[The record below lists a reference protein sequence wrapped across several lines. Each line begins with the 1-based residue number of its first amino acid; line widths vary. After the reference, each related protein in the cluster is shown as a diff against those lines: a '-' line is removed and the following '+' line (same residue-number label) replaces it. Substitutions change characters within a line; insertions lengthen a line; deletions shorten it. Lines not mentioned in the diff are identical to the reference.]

1 MRIDPRMS
9 AAPVLSRRQRFL
21 AECWYN
27 LVHEASL
34 DAFRLRTM
42 NPCNAIRELLRV
54 CVDGVSEGHRLQVA
68 AETRSILKGDAVV
81 TRAPDFAG
89 RAKDLVDLLEK
100 IPGKLAE
107 NSGQITLSW
116 RLIETFC
123 RELQAEL
130 HSLYIPRS
138 IALLRDLVFEPDGP
152 SIEHDA
158 ESLRTLGQ
166 VVGALL
172 SVLVDRG
179 WTLETLFW
187 LHKQHLGQW
196 QPANGQPYDFN
207 LALRRTITRI
217 ERPSE
222 EYTVIY
228 TLTSVSR
235 PDEFPPTIAD
245 IRFSTDAPVLPEGTK
260 NNAQR
265 FASKGGGKVFATTTV
280 PASEA
285 RMAGAIARDRIA
297 RVLDVMRYSYERKQI
312 QLSEKFLVSTATRRA
327 LGLID
332 LAGESIPNPRAS
344 VSTAQFERFMAQI
357 QRLAGHENAEPG
369 AQDRIYSAFRLYRLG
384 NETTN
389 LENKLVNWW
398 TALEFMTND
407 VDSTNIGVTV
417 ENALAP
423 VVTLEYL
430 PKHLHA
436 LRLVLIDLGVQL
448 VDPDT
453 RAPIALGN
461 MPLVELYALF
471 RKPAVV
477 IAVLAACADHPYI
490 WSAAKELLDALS
502 HFGRL
507 KGKLSGHSE
516 RLKWHI
522 RRIYQARNDVVH
534 SARRIGSARL
544 LCANLEVYLKYALD
558 GFLGE
563 LQLQPTL
570 KSANEYFDRRVHTLN
585 RILKELEASKE
596 DRLLA
601 WLVQSEDGV
610 SGPA

>member
-1 MRIDPRMS
+1 MRIDSRMS
-9 AAPVLSRRQRFL
+9 AAPAVTRHQRFF

-42 NPCNAIRELLRV
+42 NPCNAIRELRRV

-68 AETRSILKGDAVV
+68 AETRSILKFDAVV
-81 TRAPDFAG
+81 NRPSEFAR
-89 RAKDLVDLLEK
+89 RAKDLIDLLEK
-100 IPGKLAE
+100 PSGKLTE
-107 NSGQITLSW
+107 SSGQVTLSW
-116 RLIETFC
+116 RLIDTFC
-123 RELQAEL
+123 RELQVDL
-130 HSLYIPRS
+130 QSLYITRS
-138 IALLRDLVFEPDGP
+138 ISLVRDLVAQPDGAD
-152 SIEHDA
+152 INDDA
-158 ESLRTLGQ
+158 ESLRTLGN

-172 SVLVDRG
+172 SVLVDTG

-196 QPANGQPYDFN
+196 SPTNGHPYDFN
-207 LALRRTITRI
+207 LALRRTVARI
-217 ERPSE
+217 ERPPQD
-222 EYTVIY
+222 YTVIY
-228 TLTSVSR
+228 TLASVSR
-235 PDEFPPTIAD
+235 PEEFPDTIAD
-245 IRFSTDAPVLPEGTK
+245 INFSTAAPELPEGTK
-260 NNAQR
+260 SGARR
-265 FASKGGGKVFATTTV
+265 FATEGGGKVFASTTV
-280 PASEA
+280 LASEA

-297 RVLDVMRYSYERKQI
+297 RVLDVMRYSYERRQI
-312 QLSEKFLVSTATRRA
+312 QLSEKFLVSTPSRRA
-327 LGLID
+327 PGLVD

-357 QRLAGHENAEPG
+357 QRLAGHENVEPG

-384 NETTN
+384 SETTN

-436 LRLVLIDLGVQL
+436 LRLALIELGAQL

-453 RAPIALGN
+453 QVAIALGN
-461 MPLVELYALF
+461 MTLVDLYSLF
-471 RKPAVV
+471 RKPEVV
-477 IAVLAACADHPYI
+477 TAVLAACADHPYI

-502 HFGRL
+502 NLGRL
-507 KGKLSGHSE
+507 KGKLSSHVE

-558 GFLGE
+558 GFLVE
-563 LQLQPTL
+563 LQVQPTL
-570 KSANEYFDRRVHTLN
+570 KSANEYFDRRAHTLN
-585 RILKELEASKE
+585 RILGELEANKE
-596 DRLLA
+596 GRLLT
-601 WLVQSEDGV
+601 WLAQSDEGFQ
-610 SGPA
+610 

>member
-34 DAFRLRTM
+34 DAFRLRTI
-42 NPCNAIRELLRV
+42 NSCNAIRELLRV

-81 TRAPDFAG
+81 TRASDFAG

-123 RELQAEL
+123 REIQAEL

-138 IALLRDLVFEPDGP
+138 IALLRDLAFEPDGP
-152 SIEHDA
+152 SIEEDA
-158 ESLRTLGQ
+158 ESLRTLGH

-187 LHKQHLGQW
+187 LHKQHLGHW
-196 QPANGQPYDFN
+196 RPANGEPYDFN

-228 TLTSVSR
+228 TLSSVSR
-235 PDEFPPTIAD
+235 PDEFPATIAD

-265 FASKGGGKVFATTTV
+265 FASKGGSKVFATTTV

-297 RVLDVMRYSYERKQI
+297 RVLDVMRC
-312 QLSEKFLVSTATRRA
+312 
-327 LGLID
+327 
-332 LAGESIPNPRAS
+332 LA
-344 VSTAQFERFMAQI
+344 
-357 QRLAGHENAEPG
+357 
-369 AQDRIYSAFRLYRLG
+369 
-384 NETTN
+384 
-389 LENKLVNWW
+389 
-398 TALEFMTND
+398 
-407 VDSTNIGVTV
+407 
-417 ENALAP
+417 
-423 VVTLEYL
+423 
-430 PKHLHA
+430 
-436 LRLVLIDLGVQL
+436 
-448 VDPDT
+448 
-453 RAPIALGN
+453 
-461 MPLVELYALF
+461 
-471 RKPAVV
+471 
-477 IAVLAACADHPYI
+477 
-490 WSAAKELLDALS
+490 
-502 HFGRL
+502 
-507 KGKLSGHSE
+507 
-516 RLKWHI
+516 
-522 RRIYQARNDVVH
+522 
-534 SARRIGSARL
+534 
-544 LCANLEVYLKYALD
+544 
-558 GFLGE
+558 
-563 LQLQPTL
+563 
-570 KSANEYFDRRVHTLN
+570 
-585 RILKELEASKE
+585 
-596 DRLLA
+596 
-601 WLVQSEDGV
+601 
-610 SGPA
+610 